1 MGVSVVKWDAETA
14 ANRLRRRS
22 RWRLAGAVAIGFFLF
37 SILGDHLRAKNSLG
51 DDWARFDGRQVRFVR
66 VIDGESVAVCEESS
80 EDIVTVKL
88 LGTRPFD
95 APLDKGLVERV
106 DSELAGKEIT
116 LDLGPTQTRD
126 DRGRLL
132 ADALMEDGKPVSA
145 ELAAEGLALADRRS
159 GSVFLAAIE
168 RAQSAARKRRVGM
181 WGE

>member
-1 MGVSVVKWDAETA
+1 
-14 ANRLRRRS
+14 
-22 RWRLAGAVAIGFFLF
+22 
-37 SILGDHLRAKNSLG
+37 
-51 DDWARFDGRQVRFVR
+51 
-66 VIDGESVAVCEESS
+66 
-80 EDIVTVKL
+80 
-88 LGTRPFD
+88 
-95 APLDKGLVERV
+95 
-106 DSELAGKEIT
+106 LAGKEIT